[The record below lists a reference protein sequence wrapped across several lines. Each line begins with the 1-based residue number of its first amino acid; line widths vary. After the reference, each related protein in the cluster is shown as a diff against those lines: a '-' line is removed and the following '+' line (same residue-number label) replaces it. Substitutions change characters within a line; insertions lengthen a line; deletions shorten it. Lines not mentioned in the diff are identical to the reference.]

1 MNQIMNLN
9 EYIVRKAESKLINY
23 VEFTYDNMYT
33 EEEVY
38 EEMDKYYTGDY
49 EIHLTYLIETWKNSI
64 DDIQKHFID
73 DVRIDYNYKG
83 TFDELDDYFEETS
96 FAEFEY
102 TWLDDIFVHDILHTN
117 VCLK

>member
-23 VEFTYDNMYT
+23 VEYRYDNMYT

-38 EEMDKYYTGDY
+38 EEMNNYYTGDY

-73 DVRIDYNYKG
+73 DVRIDYKYKG

-96 FAEFEY
+96 FAEFEH